1 MGLSSKDTE
10 DGEVRIDDVDRLV
23 GLDDDDVTSL
33 LPVSSITTGGGG
45 LENVV
50 SLVEFLFPPR
60 SPWCSTSVNSNSN
73 IATMN
78 RNLFIWIPLI

>member
-10 DGEVRIDDVDRLV
+10 DGDVRIDDVGRLV

-33 LPVSSITTGGGG
+33 FASITTGGGW
-45 LENVV
+45 LENVD

-60 SPWCSTSVNSNSN
+60 SP
-73 IATMN
+73 
-78 RNLFIWIPLI
+78 

>member
-10 DGEVRIDDVDRLV
+10 DGDVRIDDVGRLV

-33 LPVSSITTGGGG
+33 LTIASITTGGGG
-45 LENVV
+45 LENVD

-60 SPWCSTSVNSNSN
+60 SP
-73 IATMN
+73 
-78 RNLFIWIPLI
+78 